1 MKGGVQPGPGS
12 WQVPGRDHSALLL
25 PTGPG
30 HCPGNTWPTAAQA
43 HPSRPTTL
51 TSKGA
56 VPAAVCLPC
65 EWRMWWLELPTSAP
79 LTPRHS
85 HPSCFAPPVS
95 PVALHLS
102 LPAHKPQGRSL
113 HSQAQR
119 LTAPYQR
126 APALGPERIS
136 PFTRPWPG
144 RKGKVQALDCE
155 RPHPFLSVVLS
166 QVLILPSSHCPA
178 GHLGG
183 HRRPRLGNCSFLLV
197 TIDISIFV
205 T

>member
-102 LPAHKPQGRSL
+102 LPAHKPQAGAFTHRPSASRPLTSVPPPSVQRESRPSPAPGLEERGRCRPWTVKGPTPSCL
-113 HSQAQR
+113 WFCHRSSSC
-119 LTAPYQR
+119 
-126 APALGPERIS
+126 PALIALQGTWGDTGGPGWA
-136 PFTRPWPG
+136 T
-144 RKGKVQALDCE
+144 
-155 RPHPFLSVVLS
+155 VLF
-166 QVLILPSSHCPA
+166 CW
-178 GHLGG
+178 
-183 HRRPRLGNCSFLLV
+183 
-197 TIDISIFV
+197 
-205 T
+205 